1 VDTAVALVTGG
12 LSGIGRSIAALLA
25 SGGGWQVHAMGRDAQ
40 PGPAGAGHATA
51 WRGDVRAPDDVA
63 AVVAG
68 VVAAAGRLD
77 ALVCCAGIAA
87 SGPFESQST
96 SELDNL
102 LRTNVLGTM
111 LSCQAAL
118 PHLQAARGAIV
129 LIGSTLAD
137 HPRPMTSAY
146 AATKGAL
153 DSLTK
158 ALAVEYGPKGVRV
171 NCVRPSM
178 VRTDLMLK
186 SGITAENYETA
197 LTARALSYPLRRVG
211 TPEDVAHMVRFLL
224 SRDSAWTTGAIVDV
238 DGGHSAAGS

>member
-1 VDTAVALVTGG
+1 MQAPVALVTGG
-12 LSGIGRSIAALLA
+12 LSGIGQSISSLLVA
-25 SGGGWQVHAMGRDAQ
+25 GGWRVHAMGRGAE
-40 PGPAGAGHATA
+40 PGFPAPDGVTP
-51 WRGDVRAPDDVA
+51 WRGDVRSAEDVA
-63 AVVAG
+63 DVVAR
-68 VVAAAGRLD
+68 VVVAAGRLD
-77 ALVCCAGIAA
+77 ALVCCAGIAS
-87 SGPFESQST
+87 SGPFERQSAGD
-96 SELDNL
+96 LDNL

-118 PHLQAARGAIV
+118 PHLQAARGSIA

-153 DSLTK
+153 DSLAK

-178 VRTDLMLK
+178 VRTELMLK
-186 SGITAENYETA
+186 SGVAPESYEAA
-197 LTARALSYPLRRVG
+197 LAARAQSYPLRRVG
-211 TPEDVAHMVRFLL
+211 APEDVAHMVRFLL
-224 SRDSAWTTGAIVDV
+224 SNESAWITGAIFDV

>member
-1 VDTAVALVTGG
+1 METPVALVTGG
-12 LSGIGRSIAALLA
+12 LSGIGQAVASLLVD
-25 SGGGWQVHAMGRDAQ
+25 GGWRVHVMGRSAQ
-40 PGPAGAGHATA
+40 PGFQATDGVTA
-51 WRGDVRAPDDVA
+51 WRGDVRSADEVTD
-63 AVVAG
+63 VVAR

-87 SGPFESQST
+87 SGPFESQPAGD
-96 SELDNL
+96 LDDL

-111 LSCQAAL
+111 LACQAAL
-118 PHLQAARGAIV
+118 PHLKVTRGSIA

-153 DSLTK
+153 DSLAK
-158 ALAVEYGPKGVRV
+158 ALAVEYGPQGVRV

-186 SGITAENYETA
+186 SGMTPESYQAA
-197 LTARALSYPLRRVG
+197 LAARAQTYPLRRVG
-211 TPEDVAHMVRFLL
+211 APEDVARMVRFLL
-224 SRDSAWTTGAIVDV
+224 SNESAWTTGVIVDV

>member
-1 VDTAVALVTGG
+1 M
-12 LSGIGRSIAALLA
+12 
-25 SGGGWQVHAMGRDAQ
+25 HAMGRGAE
-40 PGPAGAGHATA
+40 PGFPAPDGVTP
-51 WRGDVRAPDDVA
+51 WRGDVRSAEDVA
-63 AVVAG
+63 DVVAR
-68 VVAAAGRLD
+68 VVVAAGRLD
-77 ALVCCAGIAA
+77 ALVCCAGIAS
-87 SGPFESQST
+87 SGPFERQSAGD
-96 SELDNL
+96 LDNL

-118 PHLQAARGAIV
+118 PHLQAARGSIA

-153 DSLTK
+153 DSLAK

-178 VRTDLMLK
+178 VRTELMLK
-186 SGITAENYETA
+186 SGVAPESYEAA
-197 LTARALSYPLRRVG
+197 LAARAQSYPLRRVG
-211 TPEDVAHMVRFLL
+211 APEDVAHMVRFLL
-224 SRDSAWTTGAIVDV
+224 SNESAWITGAIFDV

>member
-1 VDTAVALVTGG
+1 M
-12 LSGIGRSIAALLA
+12 
-25 SGGGWQVHAMGRDAQ
+25 HAMGRGAE
-40 PGPAGAGHATA
+40 PGFPAPDGVTP
-51 WRGDVRAPDDVA
+51 WRGDVRSAEDVA
-63 AVVAG
+63 DVVAR
-68 VVAAAGRLD
+68 VVVAAGRLD
-77 ALVCCAGIAA
+77 ALVCCAGIAT
-87 SGPFESQST
+87 SGPFERQSAGD
-96 SELDNL
+96 LDNL

-118 PHLQAARGAIV
+118 PHLQAARGSIA

-153 DSLTK
+153 DSLAK

-178 VRTDLMLK
+178 VRTELMLK
-186 SGITAENYETA
+186 SGVAPESYEAA
-197 LTARALSYPLRRVG
+197 LAARAQSYPLRRVG
-211 TPEDVAHMVRFLL
+211 APEDVAHMVRFLL
-224 SRDSAWTTGAIVDV
+224 SNESAWITGAIFDV

>member
-1 VDTAVALVTGG
+1 
-12 LSGIGRSIAALLA
+12 
-25 SGGGWQVHAMGRDAQ
+25 VHAMGRGAE
-40 PGPAGAGHATA
+40 PGFPAPDGVTP
-51 WRGDVRAPDDVA
+51 WRGDVRSAEDVA
-63 AVVAG
+63 DVVAR
-68 VVAAAGRLD
+68 VVVAAGRLD
-77 ALVCCAGIAA
+77 ALVCCAGIAT
-87 SGPFESQST
+87 SGPFERQSAGD
-96 SELDNL
+96 LDNL

-118 PHLQAARGAIV
+118 PHLQAARGSIA

-153 DSLTK
+153 DSLAK

-178 VRTDLMLK
+178 VRTELMLK
-186 SGITAENYETA
+186 SGVAPESYEAA
-197 LTARALSYPLRRVG
+197 LAARAQSYPLRRVG
-211 TPEDVAHMVRFLL
+211 APEDVAHMVRFLL
-224 SRDSAWTTGAIVDV
+224 SNESAWITGAIFDV

>member
-1 VDTAVALVTGG
+1 M
-12 LSGIGRSIAALLA
+12 
-25 SGGGWQVHAMGRDAQ
+25 HAMGR
-40 PGPAGAGHATA
+40 GAESGSLTTDGVTA
-51 WRGDVRAPDDVA
+51 WRGDVRSADDVA
-63 AVVAG
+63 GVVAH

-87 SGPFESQST
+87 SGPFESQSAGD
-96 SELDNL
+96 LDNL

-111 LSCQAAL
+111 LACQAAL
-118 PHLQAARGAIV
+118 PHLQATRGTIA

-153 DSLTK
+153 DSLAK

-186 SGITAENYETA
+186 SGVAPVLPGCIGS
-197 LTARALSYPLRRVG
+197 ARAELSVAPRRRARG
-211 TPEDVAHMVRFLL
+211 RGAH
-224 SRDSAWTTGAIVDV
+224 GAIPAVQRIGLDHGR
-238 DGGHSAAGS
+238 DRRCRWRPQRRRLLNPRPSNGAYR